1 MQRRSLL
8 KLGAAAG
15 LVLAVAGTGL
25 ALFRPGWQQGRL
37 TPAGRDLF
45 RAVAEAVLEGFL
57 PSAPQARADAL
68 AAHLERL
75 DLTLAGLPPALQ
87 AEVAQLTAVLCT
99 PPARLALTGQPVSW
113 EQASAAQVQ
122 QTLQRLR
129 LSSLALRQ
137 QAYHALR
144 DLTNAAW
151 FADASAWQ
159 AIGYPG
165 PRAL

>member
-15 LVLAVAGTGL
+15 FVLAVAGTGL
-25 ALFRPGWQQGRL
+25 ALFRPGWQQDRL
-37 TPAGRDLF
+37 TPEGRALF
-45 RAVAEAVLEGFL
+45 RAMAEAVLQDFL
-57 PSAPQARADAL
+57 PPAPQARADAL
-68 AAHLERL
+68 NAHLQRL

-87 AEVAQLTAVLCT
+87 AEVAQLTAVLCS
-99 PPARLALTGQPVSW
+99 PPGRLALTGLQASW
-113 EQASAAQVQ
+113 EKATTAQVQ
-122 QTLQRLR
+122 QVLKALR

-151 FADASAWQ
+151 FADASAWK

-165 PRAL
+165 PRPL